1 MKRTALL
8 LTGLYAAV
16 LLSSCANTSKTTYEG
31 AAAGAAVGAVA
42 GAILDE
48 ENRWRGGV
56 IGATIGAVFGA
67 TITEIARRAAE
78 EAAQANKPVVY
89 TSEDNTQMVR
99 AEPLKKEGNCT
110 VVVTKYYQNGE
121 LVKVE
126 EKKVCS

>member
-1 MKRTALL
+1 MRKKALFL
-8 LTGLYAAV
+8 SGLV
-16 LLSSCANTSKTTYEG
+16 LASMLASCANTSKSTYEG

-78 EAAQANKPVVY
+78 EAAQANKPVIY
-89 TSEDNTQMVR
+89 TSEDNTQMVK
-99 AEPLKKEGNCT
+99 AEPLRKEDNCT
-110 VVVTKYYQNGE
+110 IVVTKYYQNGE